1 MNYLFTKNLTSDE
14 FRFNL
19 HKVLVTKPIKTIDNE
34 NNYPLFFIAAM
45 LLIAGCNPK
54 AETNKDLALADS
66 LLKLHFNA
74 WNSGDAQKIAD
85 MFTDDALTIGPAG
98 KKTWSKDSIYMGAKS
113 MAPIIKNFKAYLGP
127 TSVSEDLIQ
136 MQKYFTAEIVT
147 GGSTLK
153 GKGLA
158 TLNWKKQAD
167 NSRKIV
173 LEMGDY
179 DIKTY

>member
-1 MNYLFTKNLTSDE
+1 M
-14 FRFNL
+14 
-19 HKVLVTKPIKTIDNE
+19 
-34 NNYPLFFIAAM
+34 
-45 LLIAGCNPK
+45 LIAGCNSK

-66 LLKLHFNA
+66 LLKLHVNA

-127 TSVSEDLIQ
+127 TTVKDDLIQ
-136 MQKYFTAEIVT
+136 MQKYFTADIVM
-147 GGSTLK
+147 GDATLK
-153 GKGLA
+153 GQGLA
-158 TLNWKKQAD
+158 FLIWKKQAD
-167 NSRKIV
+167 KSWKVV
-173 LEMGDY
+173 LEVENY